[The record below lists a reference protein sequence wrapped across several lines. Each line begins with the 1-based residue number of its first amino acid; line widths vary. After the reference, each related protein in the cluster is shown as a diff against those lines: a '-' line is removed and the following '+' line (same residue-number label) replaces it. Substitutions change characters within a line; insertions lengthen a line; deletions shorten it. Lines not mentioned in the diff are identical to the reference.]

1 MRDVKQIHRIRLAA
15 FFGESG
21 AKVILDHM
29 SDLELT
35 FGSASAIILQ
45 VMDGQIPLKFNE
57 R

>member
-15 FFGESG
+15 FFGENG
-21 AKVILDHM
+21 AKVILDHI

-45 VMDGQIPLKFNE
+45 VMEGRIPLKAKE